1 MIDGNTLLLAGYA
14 KLPANITAETVY
26 TNLVL
31 VVIID
36 RRTGVILEAEPSVVT
51 TLAKKYIHDIMSGYD
66 MNNGPDAL
74 IETFNNCYHGSVK
87 RALETALR
95 MVFARYRDYKEQNP

>member
-36 RRTGVILEAEPSVVT
+36 KRTGVILEAEPSMVT
-51 TLAKKYIHDIMSGYD
+51 NLSKKYIHDILSGYD
-66 MNNGPDAL
+66 MNRGPDEI
-74 IETFNNCYHGSVK
+74 IEVFNSCYHGNAK

-95 MVFARYRDYKEQNP
+95 MVFAKYRDFKEQNA